1 MKPTT
6 QRGRLARYLLLTAVF
21 LSAGNA
27 DDVRTLQ
34 AAAGAP
40 KIAWFGT
47 WQGGLAEARRTRRPI
62 LLVSAAPQCHSVTG
76 IW

>member
-1 MKPTT
+1 MKQTMY
-6 QRGRLARYLLLTAVF
+6 RGISSRYLLLSAVF
-21 LSAGNA
+21 LSTINVG
-27 DDVRTLQ
+27 DVRTLQ

-47 WQGGLAEARRTRRPI
+47 WQGGLAEARRTGRPI
-62 LLVSAAPQCHSVTG
+62 LLVSAAPQCHSVPG